1 MTAIAL
7 IKITKPLGNDVKY
20 LAEIIIARFLHGT
33 VRFMKGTVRFVN
45 GTVRFSVVVARF
57 RVCTIHIFDRL
68 ILLAA

>member
-45 GTVRFSVVVARF
+45 GTVRFSVNCF
-57 RVCTIHIFDRL
+57 Y
-68 ILLAA
+68 